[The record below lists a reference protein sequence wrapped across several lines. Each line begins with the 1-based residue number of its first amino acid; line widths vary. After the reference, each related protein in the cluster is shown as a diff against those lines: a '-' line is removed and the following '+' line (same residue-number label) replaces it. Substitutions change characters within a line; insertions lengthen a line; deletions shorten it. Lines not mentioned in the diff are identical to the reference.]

1 MRRKLAKQTIPML
14 FVWIN
19 LLVYL
24 KLRRI
29 RVCLNKLRIF
39 ILFEAVVFCTWKAL
53 DAFL

>member
-29 RVCLNKLRIF
+29 RVCLNKLQIF
-39 ILFEAVVFCTWKAL
+39 LFEAVVFCTWKAP
-53 DAFL
+53 DGFL